1 MPETLRLFFA
11 VPLPDELRTAAC
23 ELQQECACPDVKI
36 GWTRPQNMHF
46 TLKFLGD
53 IPADRVAKLVE
64 VAAEVAQLR
73 PAHCVTVGT
82 VGAFPNKRRP
92 RVIWIGCTEGAD
104 ELGRLGTDLDRAL
117 AQAKLSQRERRD
129 FVPHLTLGRV
139 RGGRDFGELTTA
151 LDRLAD
157 RTVGEMVVDHFTLM
171 RSDLQAGQ
179 PPVYTE
185 LGRFELSTED

>member
-11 VPLPDELRTAAC
+11 VPLPEELRTAAA
-23 ELQQECACPDVKI
+23 ELQQECACPSIKI
-36 GWTRPQNMHF
+36 GWTIPQNMHF

-53 IPADRVAKLVE
+53 TPEGRISKLAQVAGE
-64 VAAEVAQLR
+64 VAHSHPVHRLTVA
-73 PAHCVTVGT
+73 T
-82 VGAFPNKRRP
+82 VGAFPNKGRP
-92 RVIWIGCTEGAD
+92 RVIWIGCTAGAD
-104 ELGRLGTDLDRAL
+104 ELGRLGTNLEGAL

-139 RGGRDFGELTTA
+139 RGGHDFTELGTM

-157 RTVGEMVVDHFTLM
+157 RTVGEMAVDHFLLM

-185 LGRFELSTED
+185 LERFELNAEH